1 MLTYMENYRIY
12 FEPGEEDDIL
22 EKLRRYNDI
31 VIDNINSNSIGIT
44 IERDDAETLYLKVM
58 DQIDREVYSFRPHMR
73 YSE

>member
-1 MLTYMENYRIY
+1 MENYRIY

-44 IERDDAETLYLKVM
+44 IERDNAESLYLKVM
-58 DQIDREVYSFRPHMR
+58 DQLDHEVYSFRPHLR